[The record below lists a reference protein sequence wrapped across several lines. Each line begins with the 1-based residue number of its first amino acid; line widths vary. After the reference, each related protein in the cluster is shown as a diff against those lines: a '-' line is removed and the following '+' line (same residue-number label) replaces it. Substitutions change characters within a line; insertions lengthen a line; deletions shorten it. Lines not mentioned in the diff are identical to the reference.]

1 MELDGMFQ
9 DHIYTRRPLMPNW
22 CNNNITITGPK
33 KIIDKIEK
41 IAKNEKYEK
50 PEDGL
55 LHYFHP
61 MPKGLRDTTADGS
74 KDKAM
79 MKKYGYSNW
88 YDWAVD
94 NWSTKWDIH
103 EFHGVERW
111 DGIEFEEGTGK
122 ITFGFESAWAPPI
135 GAYDKFIDENPDVS
149 IRATYFEGGCDF
161 MGIWDNGIDDCWTIS
176 DTAPKGSKDKF
187 WKTSAG
193 KELDDLYGL
202 TESMA
207 EYEADQEA
215 ERIGD
220 NKEII
225 DYSKGE
231 KVNVD

>member
-1 MELDGMFQ
+1 
-9 DHIYTRRPLMPNW
+9 MPNW
-22 CNNNITITGPK
+22 CDNNITITGPNSV
-33 KIIDKIEK
+33 IDKIEK
-41 IAKNEKYEK
+41 IVKNEKYEK

-55 LHYFHP
+55 LEYFYP

-79 MKKYGYSNW
+79 IKKYGYSNW
-88 YDWAVD
+88 YDWAVE
-94 NWSTKWDIH
+94 NWSTKWEIS
-103 EFHGVERW
+103 EFYGVERTEL
-111 DGIEFEEGTGK
+111 GIDESQISFA
-122 ITFGFESAWAPPI
+122 FSSAWAPPT
-135 GAYDKFIDENPDVS
+135 GAYEHFIDENSNVS

-176 DTAPKGSKDKF
+176 DTAPKGSIDKF

-202 TESMA
+202 TENMA
-207 EYEADQEA
+207 EYEAQQEE

-231 KVNVD
+231 KVNV

>member
-74 KDKAM
+74 KNKAM
-79 MKKYGYSNW
+79 MKKHGYSNW
-88 YDWAVD
+88 YDWAVE

-103 EFHGVERW
+103 EFHGVERKKSV
-111 DGIEFEEGTGK
+111 IS
-122 ITFGFESAWAPPI
+122 FGFESAWAPPI
-135 GAYDKFIDENPDVS
+135 GAYDKFIDENPNVS
-149 IRATYFEGGCDF
+149 IRATYMEGGCDF

-176 DTAPKGSKDKF
+176 EIAPKGSKDKF

-202 TESMA
+202 TENMA
-207 EYEADQEA
+207 EYEAQLEA
-215 ERIGD
+215 E
-220 NKEII
+220 KE
-225 DYSKGE
+225 DVHEYTM
-231 KVNVD
+231 

>member
-1 MELDGMFQ
+1 
-9 DHIYTRRPLMPNW
+9 MPNW
-22 CNNNITITGPK
+22 CNNNITITGPN

-41 IAKNEKYEK
+41 IVKNEKYEK

-55 LHYFHP
+55 LQYFHP
-61 MPKGLRDTTADGS
+61 MPKGLLDTTADGS

-79 MKKYGYSNW
+79 IKKYGYSSW
-88 YDWAVD
+88 YDWAVE

-103 EFHGVERW
+103 EFYNVERRNY
-111 DGIEFEEGTGK
+111 DVPTISV
-122 ITFGFESAWAPPI
+122 ISFGFDSAWAPPI
-135 GAYDKFIDENPDVS
+135 GAYDKFIDENSNVT

-176 DTAPKGSKDKF
+176 DTAPKGSIDKF

-193 KELDDLYGL
+193 KELDEMYNI
-202 TESMA
+202 TEGMA
-207 EYEADQEA
+207 EYEEQQEA
-215 ERIGD
+215 DRIGD

-231 KVNVD
+231 KVNVGG

>member
-1 MELDGMFQ
+1 
-9 DHIYTRRPLMPNW
+9 MPNW
-22 CNNNITITGPK
+22 CNNNITITGPN

-41 IAKNEKYEK
+41 IVKDESGKS
-50 PEDGL
+50 GQL
-55 LHYFHP
+55 LNHFHP

-79 MKKYGYSNW
+79 IKKYGYSSW

-94 NWSTKWDIH
+94 NWSTKWDVN
-103 EFHGVERW
+103 EFHGVERTEL
-111 DGIEFEEGTGK
+111 GIDESE
-122 ITFGFESAWAPPI
+122 ISFGFDSAWAPPI
-135 GAYDKFIDENPDVS
+135 NAYDKFIEDNSNVT

-176 DTAPKGSKDKF
+176 DTAPKGSTDKF

-202 TESMA
+202 TENMA
-207 EYEADQEA
+207 QYEADQEA

-231 KVNVD
+231 KVNV

>member
-1 MELDGMFQ
+1 
-9 DHIYTRRPLMPNW
+9 MPNW
-22 CNNNITITGPK
+22 CNNNITITGPN

-41 IAKNEKYEK
+41 IVKDESGKS
-50 PEDGL
+50 GQL
-55 LHYFHP
+55 LNHFHP

-79 MKKYGYSNW
+79 IKKYGYSSW

-94 NWSTKWDIH
+94 NWSTKWDVN
-103 EFHGVERW
+103 EFHGVERTEL
-111 DGIEFEEGTGK
+111 GIDESE
-122 ITFGFESAWAPPI
+122 ISFGFDSAWAPPI
-135 GAYDKFIDENPDVS
+135 NAYDKFIEDNSNVT

-176 DTAPKGSKDKF
+176 DTVPKGSKDRF

-202 TESMA
+202 TENMA
-207 EYEADQEA
+207 QYEADQEA

-231 KVNVD
+231 KVNV

>member
-1 MELDGMFQ
+1 
-9 DHIYTRRPLMPNW
+9 MPNW
-22 CNNNITITGPK
+22 CNNNITITGPN

-41 IAKNEKYEK
+41 IVKNGKYEK

-55 LHYFHP
+55 LEYFHP
-61 MPKGLRDTTADGS
+61 MPAELRDTVADGS
-74 KDKAM
+74 KRKKLQ
-79 MKKYGYSNW
+79 KKYGFDDW
-88 YDWAVD
+88 YGWATE

-103 EFHGVERW
+103 EFYGDHCDRNYINDDESE
-111 DGIEFEEGTGK
+111 IS
-122 ITFGFESAWAPPI
+122 FGFDSAWAPPI
-135 GAYDKFIDENPDVS
+135 GAYDKFIEDNSNVS
-149 IRATYFEGGCDF
+149 IRATYYEGGCDF

-193 KELDDLYGL
+193 KELDDLYGIS
-202 TESMA
+202 ENMA
-207 EYEADQEA
+207 EYEAQQEE

-231 KVNVD
+231 KVNVEG

>member
-1 MELDGMFQ
+1 
-9 DHIYTRRPLMPNW
+9 MPNW
-22 CNNNITITGPK
+22 CNNNITITGPN

-41 IAKNEKYEK
+41 ITKKDK
-50 PEDGL
+50 PGL
-55 LHYFHP
+55 LNYFHP

-79 MKKYGYSNW
+79 IKKYGHSDWYS
-88 YDWAVD
+88 WAVD
-94 NWSTKWDIH
+94 NWSTKWDVN
-103 EFHGVERW
+103 EFHGVERTEL
-111 DGIEFEEGTGK
+111 GIDESE
-122 ITFGFESAWAPPI
+122 ISFGFDSAWAPPI
-135 GAYDKFIDENPDVS
+135 NAYDKFIDENSNVS

-176 DTAPKGSKDKF
+176 DTAPKGSTDKF

-202 TESMA
+202 TENMA
-207 EYEADQEA
+207 QYEADQEA

-231 KVNVD
+231 KVNV

>member
-1 MELDGMFQ
+1 
-9 DHIYTRRPLMPNW
+9 MPNW
-22 CNNNITITGPK
+22 CNNNITITGPN

-41 IAKNEKYEK
+41 IVKNEKYEK

-55 LHYFHP
+55 LQYFHP
-61 MPKGLRDTTADGS
+61 MPKGLLDTTADGS

-79 MKKYGYSNW
+79 MKKHGYSNW
-88 YDWAVD
+88 YDWAVE

-103 EFHGVERW
+103 EFHGVERTEL
-111 DGIEFEEGTGK
+111 GIDESE
-122 ITFGFESAWAPPI
+122 ISFGFESAWAPPI
-135 GAYDKFIDENPDVS
+135 GAYDKFIDENSNVT

-176 DTAPKGSKDKF
+176 DTAPKGSIDKF

-193 KELDDLYGL
+193 KELDDLYGI

-207 EYEADQEA
+207 EYEAQQEE

-231 KVNVD
+231 KVNV

>member
-1 MELDGMFQ
+1 
-9 DHIYTRRPLMPNW
+9 MPNW

-33 KIIDKIEK
+33 KVIDKIEK
-41 IAKNEKYEK
+41 ITKKDK
-50 PEDGL
+50 PGL
-55 LHYFHP
+55 LNYFHP

-79 MKKYGYSNW
+79 IKKYGYSSW

-94 NWSTKWDIH
+94 NWSTKWDLC
-103 EFHGVERW
+103 EFHGIEKH
-111 DGIEFEEGTGK
+111 DYGIS
-122 ITFGFESAWAPPI
+122 FGFDSAWAPPL
-135 GAYDKFIDENPDVS
+135 GAYEHFINENSNVT

-176 DTAPKGSKDKF
+176 DTAPKGSIDKF

-202 TESMA
+202 TENMA
-207 EYEADQEA
+207 QYEADQEA

-231 KVNVD
+231 KQNV

>member
-1 MELDGMFQ
+1 
-9 DHIYTRRPLMPNW
+9 MPNW
-22 CNNNITITGPK
+22 CNNNIKITGPN

-41 IAKNEKYEK
+41 IVKDESGKS
-50 PEDGL
+50 GQL
-55 LHYFHP
+55 LNHFHP

-74 KDKAM
+74 KNKAM
-79 MKKYGYSNW
+79 IKKYGHSDWYS
-88 YDWAVD
+88 WAVD
-94 NWSTKWDIH
+94 NWSTKWDVN
-103 EFHGVERW
+103 EFHGVERTEL
-111 DGIEFEEGTGK
+111 GIDESE
-122 ITFGFESAWAPPI
+122 ISFGFDSAWAPPI
-135 GAYDKFIDENPDVS
+135 NAYDKFIEDNSNVT

-176 DTAPKGSKDKF
+176 DTAPKGSADKF

-202 TESMA
+202 TENMA
-207 EYEADQEA
+207 QYEADQEA

-231 KVNVD
+231 KVNV